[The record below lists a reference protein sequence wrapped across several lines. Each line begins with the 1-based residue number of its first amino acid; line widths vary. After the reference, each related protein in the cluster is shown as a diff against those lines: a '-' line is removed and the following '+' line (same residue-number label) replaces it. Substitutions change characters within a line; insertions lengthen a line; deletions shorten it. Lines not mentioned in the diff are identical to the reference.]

1 MRLTGGA
8 IMKFS
13 ENLRRYR
20 EQAGFKSAKEFAD
33 LLGIQYSTYVNY
45 ENSDREPRFDIVSKI
60 AKALNI
66 SIDQL
71 MGFEKPED
79 KIQRYRQ
86 KLQNLGFSVLI
97 PEDINSD
104 HNVLIENR
112 DGWASALPSQDFIEL
127 MKNIESSKGLT
138 DIEYAV
144 YNNAFE
150 EYKNEKYKNE
160 GAELIKKIAANNSEE
175 AKAFRQ
181 TAQKLFP
188 ELFKKIMKSQEN
200 NKE

>member
-45 ENSDREPRFDIVSKI
+45 ENSDREPKYAILSKI
-60 AKALNI
+60 ANTLNV
-66 SIDQL
+66 SIDELIGIEKDEDKLKRYYKKLKSLGFFVLSTKDVEDKYRIVIENKDEFTFTLFIDEFMNL
-71 MGFEKPED
+71 MGD
-79 KIQRYRQ
+79 
-86 KLQNLGFSVLI
+86 
-97 PEDINSD
+97 
-104 HNVLIENR
+104 
-112 DGWASALPSQDFIEL
+112 
-127 MKNIESSKGLT
+127 IESSEKLT
-138 DIEYAV
+138 NAEYDV

-150 EYKNEKYKNE
+150 ENQNKI

>member
-1 MRLTGGA
+1 
-8 IMKFS
+8 MKFS

-33 LLGIQYSTYVNY
+33 LIGVQYSTYVNY

-86 KLQNLGFSVLI
+86 KLQNLGFSVLFQ
-97 PEDINSD
+97 DVNSGY
-104 HNVLIENR
+104 NVLIENR
-112 DGWASALPSQDFIEL
+112 DGLISEFSSQDFMEL
-127 MKNIESSKGLT
+127 MKNIESSKELAA
-138 DIEYAV
+138 IEYAV

>member
-1 MRLTGGA
+1 
-8 IMKFS
+8 MKFS

-45 ENSDREPRFDIVSKI
+45 ENSDREPKYAILSKI
-60 AKALNI
+60 ANTLNV
-66 SIDQL
+66 SIDELIGIEKDEDKLKRYYKKLKSLGFFVLSTKDVEDKYRIVIENKDEFTFTLSIDEFMNL
-71 MGFEKPED
+71 MGD
-79 KIQRYRQ
+79 
-86 KLQNLGFSVLI
+86 
-97 PEDINSD
+97 
-104 HNVLIENR
+104 
-112 DGWASALPSQDFIEL
+112 
-127 MKNIESSKGLT
+127 IESSEKLT
-138 DIEYAV
+138 NAEYDV

-150 EYKNEKYKNE
+150 ENQNKI

>member
-45 ENSDREPRFDIVSKI
+45 ENSDREPKYAILSKI
-60 AKALNI
+60 ANTLNV
-66 SIDQL
+66 SIDELIGIEKDEDKLKRYYKKLKSLGFFVLSTKDVEDKYRIVIENKDEFTFTLSIDEFMNL
-71 MGFEKPED
+71 MGD
-79 KIQRYRQ
+79 
-86 KLQNLGFSVLI
+86 
-97 PEDINSD
+97 
-104 HNVLIENR
+104 
-112 DGWASALPSQDFIEL
+112 
-127 MKNIESSKGLT
+127 IESSEKLT
-138 DIEYAV
+138 NAEYDV

-150 EYKNEKYKNE
+150 ENQNKI
-160 GAELIKKIAANNSEE
+160 GAELIKKIATDNSEE
-175 AKAFRQ
+175 AKALRQ

-188 ELFKKIMKSQEN
+188 ELFKKIMKSQES

>member
-45 ENSDREPRFDIVSKI
+45 ENSDREPKYAILSKI
-60 AKALNI
+60 ANTLNV
-66 SIDQL
+66 SIDELIGIEKDEDKLKRYYKKLKSLGFFVLSTKDVEDKYRIVIENKDEFTFTLFIDEFMNL
-71 MGFEKPED
+71 MGD
-79 KIQRYRQ
+79 
-86 KLQNLGFSVLI
+86 
-97 PEDINSD
+97 
-104 HNVLIENR
+104 
-112 DGWASALPSQDFIEL
+112 
-127 MKNIESSKGLT
+127 IESSEKLT
-138 DIEYAV
+138 NAEYDV

-150 EYKNEKYKNE
+150 ENQNKI
-160 GAELIKKIAANNSEE
+160 GAELIKKIATDNSEE
-175 AKAFRQ
+175 AKALRQ